1 MARSNTCLP
10 IVVRRQDRGRRS
22 TSRTSRAASSAA
34 SLRLTVAWSTFRQP
48 AAPESVPLCATAR
61 KCRMSSQSTICAK
74 SQGSLAYIPNFRTEC
89 SWVFSR
95 HGDAKEDRT
104 PCQDGAALGG
114 IAGVGGGHGDLDGGR
129 THRDFYDDGIL
140 VEIDFVAAAIGAAQ
154 DGDHAFLHAM
164 RMTKPSH

>member
-1 MARSNTCLP
+1 MAR
-10 IVVRRQDRGRRS
+10 VVRRQDGGRRS

-114 IAGVGGGHGDLDGGR
+114 IARGGGGHGELDGGR
-129 THRDFYDDGIL
+129 THPELHHDRSL
-140 VEIDFVAAAIGAAQ
+140 LEIAFVAAAIGAAP
-154 DGDHAFLHAM
+154 DGDHAFLHPIVI
-164 RMTKPSH
+164 TKP